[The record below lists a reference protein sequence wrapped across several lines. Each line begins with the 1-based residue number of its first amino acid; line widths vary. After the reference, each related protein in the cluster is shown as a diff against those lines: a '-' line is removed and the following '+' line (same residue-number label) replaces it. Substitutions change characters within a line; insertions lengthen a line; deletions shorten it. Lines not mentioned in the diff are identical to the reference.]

1 LGAALMPLDTL
12 VTGGR
17 VATLAG
23 DHGFGWAEAVG
34 ISGGRVAFAGTA
46 IELETRADP
55 HTFRIELDPD
65 EVVIPGLTD
74 AHLHLA
80 EGGLSLDRIDLSS
93 SPTIDDGLAR
103 IAAANAARPDDDAWL
118 GGHGWHNDRWGVWP
132 TADDLERV
140 APGRAVA
147 LWAHDHHALW
157 VSRRALEIARIDA
170 NRSDPDGGII
180 RRDAHGVP
188 TGVLHEAAARIVTDH
203 IPAAPPEQYETS
215 IARLARDLVRLG
227 VVAVHDPGALSL
239 QEGLGPAIDAY
250 RVLDERGDLPI
261 RVHASIRSE
270 QLAAAAGRELRSGD
284 PLGPPGGRARFGWLK
299 LFADGTLASR
309 TAALL
314 EPIEPE
320 QGRPLPPGTE
330 RGIWLT
336 PPDQVAGL
344 ARQAAAAGIATQ
356 IHAIGDRSCRASL
369 DALEAAV
376 GRRTLMPRLEH
387 VQLLHPDDRPRF
399 ARAGIAAS
407 LQPIHVRA
415 DAPIARA
422 LWGDRAETRGYPM
435 RSLLD
440 AGAVVAFG
448 TDAPVEPIDPW
459 PGLSMAVTRVDG
471 SWPAG
476 SEPFGADER
485 ITLEQ
490 ALRAACVA
498 PAVMAAETD
507 RGRLVPGQ
515 RADLLVIPAQ
525 ALVHPI
531 EPGGALAGARPRLV
545 MIDGEVAFES

>member
-1 LGAALMPLDTL
+1 MPLDTL
-12 VTGGR
+12 ITGGR

-23 DHGFGWAEAVG
+23 NRGFGWVEAVG
-34 ISGGRVAFAGTA
+34 VTGGRVAFAGTA

-93 SPTIDDGLAR
+93 SPTIEDGLAR
-103 IAAANAARPDDDAWL
+103 IAAAHAGAHDGDAWL
-118 GGHGWHNDRWGVWP
+118 EGHGWHSDRWGVWP

-157 VSRRALEIARIDA
+157 VSRRALEIAGIDA
-170 NRSDPDGGII
+170 DRSDPDRGII
-180 RRDAHGVP
+180 RRDASGAP
-188 TGVLHEAAARIVTDH
+188 TGVLHEGAARIVTDH
-203 IPAAPPEQYETS
+203 IPAASAEQYETS
-215 IARLARDLVRLG
+215 IARLARDLIRLG
-227 VVAVHDPGALSL
+227 VVAAHDPGALSL
-239 QEGLGPAIDAY
+239 QVGLGRAIAAY
-250 RVLDERGDLPI
+250 RALDERGELPI
-261 RVHASIRSE
+261 RVHASVRSE
-270 QLAAAAGRELRSGD
+270 QLATATEQELRSGD

-314 EPIEPE
+314 EPIENE
-320 QGRPLPPGTE
+320 AGRPLPPGTE

-336 PPDQVAGL
+336 PPDEVAAL

-369 DALEAAV
+369 DALEAAI
-376 GRRTLMPRLEH
+376 GRPTLMPRLEH

-407 LQPIHVRA
+407 IQPIHVRA
-415 DAPIARA
+415 DAPIART

-435 RSLLD
+435 RSLLE

-459 PGLSMAVTRVDG
+459 PGLSMAVTRIDG

-485 ITLEQ
+485 VTLEQ

-498 PAVMAAETD
+498 PAVIASETD

-515 RADLLVIPAQ
+515 RADLLVIPAD

-531 EPGGALAGARPRLV
+531 EPGGSLATARPRLV
-545 MIDGEVAFES
+545 MIDGEIAFET